1 MPRTA
6 ALLLLALLGGT
17 AAAAELY
24 VSAEPGEEGS
34 GKAARPF
41 RNLERACAALQPGD
55 ILNVLPGTY
64 KLASSISFH
73 GRGGKPG
80 LPVTIRG
87 PEHGPRPVIDA
98 SALPKGKQGSGAFYL
113 GNCAFVNL
121 RFLHITGSPGHGV
134 TIWAATDIRIED
146 CEVSDCVTNGIY
158 AGRGPGPLIT
168 GIYVA
173 RCHVHDTCTFNRVHN
188 NRGEWGQG
196 IGLSGCSGGVIED
209 CVSERNFGEGLDVYN
224 SVDCRMSRNISRDN
238 FSVLIYLDNAQR
250 CIVERNLAIIT
261 GAQEYYRDSQP
272 AGGIVIAD
280 EPRAVPMPNIGTII
294 RNNIVVRSYNG
305 FRYGAYGQAN
315 GLNTLQFIGN
325 TIVDPVEHS
334 VQIDKGKAHVGS
346 LFAGNVFLSDRNHVY
361 APGGIA
367 GLAFQRNAW
376 FGGAG
381 NAQRGQGDVNGDPRL
396 VNRAGLAAS
405 DFAFL
410 AGSPLLNAWPDA
422 SGLTDDYAGL
432 ARPQGGVSDIGAWEA
447 PDAKTL
453 AARRKEQS
461 EEEAATKPKRAT
473 AAPAPSAKP
482 TAAGLAGFTARTR
495 ERALVAAKAN
505 RGPVFLL
512 KAMRSEAVVEGGDGD
527 DVVLRVGPSG
537 ISVAWRTLTP
547 DDFAGM
553 SMHLSRSGEPIDCAL
568 AAFWLRVLG
577 READAR
583 DPLARAGTFAA
594 EVEAAFAQ

>member
-1 MPRTA
+1 MPRA
-6 ALLLLALLGGT
+6 AAQLLLALLC
-17 AAAAELY
+17 AAIAAAELY

-55 ILNVLPGTY
+55 TLNVLPGTY
-64 KLASSISFH
+64 KLANSISFH

-87 PEHGPRPVIDA
+87 PEKGPLPVIDA

-121 RFLHITGSPGHGV
+121 RFLHVTGSPGHGI
-134 TIWAATDIRIED
+134 TIWASTDIRIED
-146 CEVSDCVTNGIY
+146 CEVSNCVVNGIY

-173 RCHVHDTCTFNRVHN
+173 RCHSHDNCTFNRVHN
-188 NRGEWGQG
+188 NRGDWGQG

-209 CVSERNFGEGLDVYN
+209 CISERNFGEGLDVYN

-261 GAQEYYRDSQP
+261 GAQDYYRDGQP

-280 EPRAVPMPNIGTII
+280 EPRAQPMPNIGTII

-305 FRYGAYGQAN
+305 FRYGSYGQGN

-325 TIVDPVEHS
+325 TIVDPAEHS

-346 LFAGNVFLSDRNHVY
+346 LFAGNVFVSDRNHVY
-361 APGGIA
+361 APGGLA
-367 GLAFQRNAW
+367 GITFQRNAW
-376 FGGAG
+376 YGGAG

-396 VNRAGLAAS
+396 VNRAGLAAT

-422 SGLTDDYAGL
+422 TGLTDDYAGL
-432 ARPQGGVSDIGAWEA
+432 ARPQGGVCDIGAWEA
-447 PDAKTL
+447 PDAKTI

-461 EEEAATKPKRAT
+461 EAEAAAKPKRPVAAT
-473 AAPAPSAKP
+473 VQAAKP
-482 TAAGLAGFTARTR
+482 QAEALQRFTARTR
-495 ERALVAAKAN
+495 ERALAAAKAG
-505 RGPVFLL
+505 RGPLFTL
-512 KAMRSEAVVEGGDGD
+512 KAMRSEATIEGGDEGD
-527 DVVLRVGPSG
+527 VILRVGPSG
-537 ISVAWRTLTP
+537 MSVAWRTLTP
-547 DDFAGM
+547 EDYVGIAL
-553 SMHLSRSGEPIDCAL
+553 HLARSGDPGDCGL
-568 AAFWLRVLG
+568 AAFWLRCVG
-577 READAR
+577 RDPEAR
-583 DPLARAGTFAA
+583 DHLARAGTAAA
-594 EVEAAFAQ
+594 EVEAAFTQ